1 MNNEEIANAVVNEL
15 TLAYMQ
21 AGSKIGSANALDV
34 AKSICESLDFKDA
47 DEVKAAFRRAK
58 MMQDIPT
65 QRTLAE
71 ALANHRAESYSQTSS
86 LPLIENRDPR
96 SAWLPTDMRLR
107 KNNMMTAI
115 RNLSAAISDR
125 EYSEYCKVHLTR
137 KEKRGDKEVPVYVNE
152 SAALAFDRPK
162 KAMLEDLYKKYWRML
177 PVAKG
182 YPADAPLNHGLI
194 PPTVPQFRV
203 MLEHEAKVNGYAA
216 A

>member
-15 TLAYMQ
+15 TIAYMQ
-21 AGSKIGSANALDV
+21 AGSKIGTANALDV

-71 ALANHRAESYSQTSS
+71 ALANHRAETYSQTSS

-96 SAWLPTDMRLR
+96 SAWLPKSQMKR
-107 KNNMMTAI
+107 NINMMTAI

-125 EYSEYCKVHLTR
+125 EYMEYCKVHVTKTER
-137 KEKRGDKEVPVYVNE
+137 RGDKEVAVYANLE
-152 SAALAFDRPK
+152 AALAFDRPK
-162 KAMLEDLYKKYWRML
+162 KKMLEDLYNKYWRML
-177 PVAKG
+177 PIAKG

-203 MLEHEAKVNGYAA
+203 MLEHEAKVNGYTA
-216 A
+216 